1 MAYLGRTAAV
11 SDRPREPG
19 QPSYTAG
26 RRIMKASAALR
37 KEVDSG
43 DCWKG
48 FRPGDWTTSINVR
61 DFIVRNVTPYKGNED
76 FLAGPSQ
83 RTKAVWAK
91 LQPYF
96 ADERKKGVLAV
107 DAKTP
112 STLLAHTAGYIDQAN
127 EVIVGLQTDQPF
139 KRAIFPYGGLRMV
152 EAGLKAAGFEPDP
165 AVHKAFTNYRKS
177 HNDGVFDAYTP
188 EIMNCRR
195 SGIITGLPDAY
206 GRGRI
211 IGDYRRVALC
221 GVDRLLE
228 AKRSERAQIDDMW
241 PNDEII
247 RQREELAEQMRALE
261 DLASMAKLYGYDISK
276 PASNA
281 QEAFQWTYF
290 AYLGAIKEANGA
302 AMSVGRISS
311 FLDVYIERDLKD
323 GVLDEA
329 GAQELWDQLVQK
341 LRIVRFLRT
350 PDYDA
355 LFSGDPYWAT
365 ECVGGMDL
373 DGRALVTKSSYRMLH
388 TLYNLGPA
396 PEPNITIL
404 WSNQM
409 PAPFKRYCVK
419 VSKDTS
425 SLQYENDDLMRP
437 FWGDDYGI
445 ACCVSAM
452 RLGKQMQFFGARV
465 NLAKALLYAING
477 GRDEVSGEQVA
488 PQTLP
493 VSGEFLDFDEVMAKF
508 DTTMEWLARTYV
520 HAMNCIHYM
529 HDKYFYERLEMALHD
544 RDILRTM
551 AFGIAGLSVV
561 ADSLAAIKYAK
572 VHVIRDNTGLAVDY
586 RIEGTKGSNVVPQ
599 YGNNDDRVD
608 SIAAELVT
616 RFMQKIRKH
625 PTYRNATHTQ
635 SVLTITSNVVYGKTT
650 GNPPDGRRKGEP
662 FGPGANPMHG
672 RDSHG
677 WLASCLSVAKLPYGD
692 SLDGISYTVSVAP
705 QKAHLS
711 PEELVDGAV
720 KAFDVYF
727 GHGGFHMNLNV
738 IEKETLED
746 AMKNP
751 DKYPQLTIR
760 VSGYA
765 VNFVRLT
772 PEQQR
777 DVISRT
783 FHGQI

>member
-1 MAYLGRTAAV
+1 
-11 SDRPREPG
+11 
-19 QPSYTAG
+19 
-26 RRIMKASAALR
+26 MKGSAALR
-37 KEVDSG
+37 KESSEQDS
-43 DCWKG
+43 WRG
-48 FRPGDWTTSINVR
+48 FRSGSWCSSIDVR
-61 DFIVRNVTPYKGNED
+61 DFIVRNVTPYAGDEK
-76 FLAGPSQ
+76 FLAGASQ

-96 ADERKKGVLAV
+96 ADERKSGVLAV
-107 DAKTP
+107 DAKHP
-112 STLLAHTAGYIDQAN
+112 SMLLAHPAGYIDRDN

-152 EAGLKAAGFEPDP
+152 EAGLKAAGFDADP
-165 AVHKAFTNYRKS
+165 AVHEAFTKYRKS

-188 EIMNCRR
+188 EIMNARR
-195 SGIITGLPDAY
+195 SGVITGLPDAY

-211 IGDYRRVALC
+211 IGDYRRVALY

-228 AKRSERAQIDDMW
+228 VKREERAQIDDMW
-241 PNDEII
+241 PTDEII
-247 RQREELAEQMRALE
+247 RMREELAEQMRALK
-261 DLASMAKLYGYDISK
+261 DLAEMAKLYGRDISK
-276 PASNA
+276 PAMNA
-281 QEAFQWTYF
+281 NEAFQWTYF

-302 AMSVGRISS
+302 AMSIGRISS
-311 FLDVYIERDLKD
+311 FLDIFIERDLKE
-323 GVLDEA
+323 GALDEA

-388 TLYNLGPA
+388 TLHNLGPA
-396 PEPNITIL
+396 PEPNITVL
-404 WSNQM
+404 WSNLM
-409 PAPFKRYCVK
+409 PAAFKRFCVK
-419 VSKDTS
+419 VSRDTS

-493 VSGEFLDFDEVMAKF
+493 VSGDFLDYDDVMAKF

-561 ADSLAAIKYAK
+561 SDSLSAIKYGK
-572 VHVIRDNTGLAVDY
+572 MRVTRDATGLVVDY
-586 RIEGTKGSNVVPQ
+586 QNEGNQSTPQ
-599 YGNNDDRVD
+599 FGNNDDRVD
-608 SIAAELVT
+608 QIASSIVT
-616 RFMQKIRKH
+616 SFMEKIRKH

-635 SVLTITSNVVYGKTT
+635 SVLTITSNVVYGKAT
-650 GNPPDGRRKGEP
+650 GNTPDGRRKGEP

-677 WLASCLSVAKLPYGD
+677 WLASCLSVAKLPYKD
-692 SLDGISYTVSVAP
+692 AQDGISYTVSVAP

-711 PEELVDGAV
+711 ENQLVEEAT
-720 KAFDVYF
+720 KAFDLYF
-727 GHGGFHMNLNV
+727 DHGGFHMNLNV
-738 IEKETLED
+738 IDRETLED

>member
-1 MAYLGRTAAV
+1 M
-11 SDRPREPG
+11 S
-19 QPSYTAG
+19 S
-26 RRIMKASAALR
+26 SAALSMTHQEESAWR
-37 KEVDSG
+37 N
-43 DCWKG
+43 
-48 FRPGDWTTSINVR
+48 FHPGDWCTTINVR
-61 DFIVRNVTPYKGNED
+61 DFIVHNATPYHGDEK
-76 FLAGPSQ
+76 FLAGPTAQ
-83 RTKAVWAK
+83 TKAVWAK

-96 ADERKKGVLAV
+96 QEERKKGVLAA

-112 STLLAHTAGYIDQAN
+112 STVLAHKPGYIDRNN
-127 EVIVGLQTDQPF
+127 EVVVGLQTDAPF
-139 KRAIFPYGGLRMV
+139 KRAIFPWGGLRMV
-152 EAGLKAAGFEPDP
+152 EAGLKAAGIESDP
-165 AVHKAFTNYRKS
+165 LVHEAFTKYRKT
-177 HNDGVFDAYTP
+177 HNEGVFDAYTD
-188 EIMNCRR
+188 EIRACRK

-211 IGDYRRVALC
+211 IGDYRRVALY
-221 GVDRLLE
+221 GIARLLE
-228 AKRSERAQIDDMW
+228 DKQNERRQVDDMW
-241 PNDEII
+241 PTDEII
-247 RQREELAEQMRALE
+247 RVREELSEQMRALE
-261 DLASMAKLYGYDISK
+261 DLAGMAKLYGCDITR
-276 PASNA
+276 PAANA
-281 QEAFQWTYF
+281 REAVQWTYF

-302 AMSVGRISS
+302 AMSLGRVST
-311 FLDVYIERDLKD
+311 FLDIYIERDLKE
-323 GVLDEA
+323 GVLSEE

-373 DGRALVTKSSYRMLH
+373 NGRPLVTKSSYRMLH
-388 TLYNLGPA
+388 TLTNLGPA
-396 PEPNITIL
+396 PEPNITVL
-404 WSNQM
+404 WSKDLPDN
-409 PAPFKRYCVK
+409 FKRYCVRI
-419 VSKDTS
+419 SKETS

-437 FWGDDYGI
+437 YWGDDYAI

-452 RLGKQMQFFGARV
+452 KLGKQMQFFGARV

-477 GRDEVSGEQVA
+477 GRDEVSGEQIA
-488 PQTLP
+488 PATLP
-493 VSGEFLDFDEVMAKF
+493 VTGDILDFDDVYSKF
-508 DTTMEWLARTYV
+508 DSVMEWLARTYV

-544 RDILRTM
+544 RDVLRTM

-561 ADSLAAIKYAK
+561 ADSLAAIRHAK
-572 VHVIRDNTGLAVDY
+572 VHVIRDETGLAVDY
-586 RIEGTKGSNVVPQ
+586 RIESDGPLPQ
-599 YGNNDDRVD
+599 FGNNDDRVD
-608 SIAAELVT
+608 MIAADLVT
-616 RFMQKIRKH
+616 SFMQKIRKH

-635 SVLTITSNVVYGKTT
+635 SVLTITSNVVYGKAT
-650 GNPPDGRRKGEP
+650 GNTPDGRRKGQP

-677 WLASCLSVAKLPYGD
+677 WLASCLSVAKLPYKD
-692 SLDGISYTVSVAP
+692 SLDGISYTVSIGP

-711 PEELVDGAV
+711 EQELVDAAV
-720 KAFDVYF
+720 KAFDMYF
-727 GHGGFHMNLNV
+727 GQGGFHMNLNV
-738 IEKETLED
+738 IDKETLED

-772 PEQQR
+772 KEQQL

>member
-1 MAYLGRTAAV
+1 MEGSIAKKNTGQECWRTFQSGAWC
-11 SDRPREPG
+11 D
-19 QPSYTAG
+19 T
-26 RRIMKASAALR
+26 
-37 KEVDSG
+37 VD
-43 DCWKG
+43 
-48 FRPGDWTTSINVR
+48 VR
-61 DFIVRNVTPYKGNED
+61 DFIVRNVTPYRGDEK
-76 FLAGPSQ
+76 FLADATK
-83 RTKAVWAK
+83 RTNAVWEK

-96 ADERKKGVLAV
+96 REEQKKGVLAV

-112 STLLAHTAGYIDQAN
+112 TTMLAHRAGYIDREN
-127 EVIVGLQTDQPF
+127 EIIVGLQTDQPF

-152 EAGLKAAGFEPDP
+152 EAGLKAAGFAADP
-165 AVHKAFTNYRKS
+165 QVHDTFTKYRKT

-188 EIMNCRR
+188 EIMKCRR

-211 IGDYRRVALC
+211 IGDYRRVALY
-221 GVDRLLE
+221 GVTRLLE
-228 AKRSERAQIDDMW
+228 AKHMERAQVDDMW
-241 PNDEII
+241 PTDDII
-247 RQREELAEQMRALE
+247 RVREELAEQIRALE
-261 DLASMAKLYGYDISK
+261 DLMAMGKLYDCDLGR
-276 PASNA
+276 PAANA
-281 QEAFQWTYF
+281 REAVQWTYLG
-290 AYLGAIKEANGA
+290 YLGAVKEANGA
-302 AMSVGRISS
+302 AMSIGRISS
-311 FLDVYIERDLKD
+311 FLDIYIERDIREGK
-323 GVLDEA
+323 LDEA

-373 DGRALVTKSSYRMLH
+373 DGRTLVTKSSYRMLH

-396 PEPNITIL
+396 PEPNITVL
-404 WSNQM
+404 WSKHL
-409 PAPFKRYCVK
+409 PETFKRYCIK
-419 VSKDTS
+419 VSRDTS
-425 SLQYENDDLMRP
+425 SLQYENDDLMRSS
-437 FWGDDYGI
+437 WGDDYGI

-452 RLGKQMQFFGARV
+452 KLGRQMQFFGARV

-477 GRDEVSGEQVA
+477 GRDEISGDQVA
-488 PQTLP
+488 PLAPP
-493 VSGEFLDFDEVMAKF
+493 VTSDVLEYDDVFAKF
-508 DTTMEWLARTYV
+508 DSMMEWLARTYV

-561 ADSLAAIKYAK
+561 ADSLAAIKYGK
-572 VHVIRDNTGLAVDY
+572 IRVLRDNTGLAIDY
-586 RIEGTKGSNVVPQ
+586 ENESDAPVPQ
-599 YGNNDDRVD
+599 FGNNDDRVD
-608 SIAAELVT
+608 SIASELVT
-616 RFMQKIRKH
+616 RFMGKIRKH
-625 PTYRNATHTQ
+625 RTYRDAVHTQ
-635 SVLTITSNVVYGKTT
+635 SVLTITSNVVYGKHT
-650 GNPPDGRRKGEP
+650 GNTPDGRRKGEP
-662 FGPGANPMHG
+662 FAPGANPMHG

-677 WLASCLSVAKLPYGD
+677 WLASCLSVAKLPYRD
-692 SLDGISYTVSVAP
+692 SQDGISYTVSVAP
-705 QKAHLS
+705 QKAHLADA
-711 PEELVDGAV
+711 ELIDAAV

-727 GHGGFHMNLNV
+727 GNGGFHMNLNIV
-738 IEKETLED
+738 DKATLED

-772 PEQQR
+772 REQQQ

-783 FHGQI
+783 FHGGL

>member
-1 MAYLGRTAAV
+1 
-11 SDRPREPG
+11 
-19 QPSYTAG
+19 
-26 RRIMKASAALR
+26 MKGSAAR
-37 KEVDSG
+37 RQEADSS
-43 DCWKG
+43 DHWNG

-61 DFIVRNVTPYKGNED
+61 DFIVRNVKPYPGNED

-107 DAKTP
+107 DVQTP
-112 STLLAHTAGYIDQAN
+112 STLLAHKAGYIDREN

-152 EAGLKAAGFEPDP
+152 EAGIKAAGFEPDP
-165 AVHKAFTNYRKS
+165 LVHEAFTKYRKS

-211 IGDYRRVALC
+211 IGDYRRVALY

-228 AKRSERAQIDDMW
+228 VKREERAQIDDMW
-241 PNDEII
+241 PTDEII
-247 RQREELAEQMRALE
+247 RLREELSEQMRALK
-261 DLASMAKLYGYDISK
+261 DLSSMAKLYGLDISK

-281 QEAFQWTYF
+281 QEAFQWTYL

-302 AMSVGRISS
+302 AMSIGRIST
-311 FLDVYIERDLKD
+311 FLDIYIERDLKA
-323 GVLDEA
+323 GILDEA
-329 GAQELWDQLVQK
+329 RAQELWDQLVQK

-373 DGRALVTKSSYRMLH
+373 DGRTLVTKSSYRMLH
-388 TLYNLGPA
+388 TLSNLGPA
-396 PEPNITIL
+396 PEPNITVL
-404 WSNQM
+404 WSSHM
-409 PAPFKRYCVK
+409 PNAFKRYCVK

-477 GRDEVSGEQVA
+477 GRDEVSGDQVA
-488 PQTLP
+488 PPTLP
-493 VSGEFLDFDEVMAKF
+493 VSGDFLDYDDVMAKF
-508 DTTMEWLARTYV
+508 DSTMEWLAKTYV

-561 ADSLAAIKYAK
+561 ADSLSAIKYGK
-572 VHVIRDNTGLAVDY
+572 MRVSRDATGLIVDY
-586 RIEGTKGSNVVPQ
+586 QNEGNKSTPQ
-599 YGNNDDRVD
+599 FGNNDDRVD
-608 SIAAELVT
+608 QIASGLVT
-616 RFMQKIRKH
+616 SFMEKIRKH

-635 SVLTITSNVVYGKTT
+635 SVLTITSNVVYGKAT
-650 GNPPDGRRKGEP
+650 GNTPDGRRKGEP

-677 WLASCLSVAKLPYGD
+677 WLASCLSVAKLPYKD
-692 SLDGISYTVSVAP
+692 AQDGISYTVSIAP

-711 PEELVDGAV
+711 EGQIVDEAV
-720 KAFDVYF
+720 KAFDAYF
-727 GHGGFHMNLNV
+727 ERGGFHMNLNV

-746 AMKNP
+746 AIKNP

-765 VNFVRLT
+765 VNFIRLT

>member
-1 MAYLGRTAAV
+1 
-11 SDRPREPG
+11 
-19 QPSYTAG
+19 
-26 RRIMKASAALR
+26 MKGSAAR
-37 KEVDSG
+37 SQEADSG
-43 DCWKG
+43 DCWNG

-61 DFIVRNVTPYKGNED
+61 DFIVRNVKPYPGNED

-107 DAKTP
+107 DTKTP
-112 STLLAHTAGYIDQAN
+112 STLLAHKAGYIDREN

-152 EAGLKAAGFEPDP
+152 EAGIKAAGFEPDP
-165 AVHKAFTNYRKS
+165 LVHEAFTKYRKS

-211 IGDYRRVALC
+211 IGDYRRVALY

-228 AKRSERAQIDDMW
+228 VKREERAQIDDMW
-241 PNDEII
+241 PTDEII
-247 RQREELAEQMRALE
+247 RTREELSEQMRALQ
-261 DLASMAKLYGYDISK
+261 DLAAMGKLYGHDISK

-281 QEAFQWTYF
+281 QQAFQWTYF

-302 AMSVGRISS
+302 AMSIGRIST
-311 FLDVYIERDLKD
+311 FLDIYIERDLKA
-323 GVLDEA
+323 GILDEA
-329 GAQELWDQLVQK
+329 RAQELWDQLVQK

-396 PEPNITIL
+396 PEPNITVL
-404 WSNQM
+404 WSNHM

-452 RLGKQMQFFGARV
+452 KLGKQMQFFGARV

-477 GRDEVSGEQVA
+477 GRDEVSGDQIA
-488 PQTLP
+488 PPTLP
-493 VSGEFLDFDEVMAKF
+493 ASGDFLDYDDVMAKF
-508 DTTMEWLARTYV
+508 DSTMEWLARTYV

-544 RDILRTM
+544 RDVLRTM

-561 ADSLAAIKYAK
+561 SDSLSAIKYGK
-572 VHVIRDNTGLAVDY
+572 MRVTRDPTGLIVDFQN
-586 RIEGTKGSNVVPQ
+586 EGNKSTPQ
-599 YGNNDDRVD
+599 FGNNDDRVD
-608 SIAAELVT
+608 QIASDIVT
-616 RFMQKIRKH
+616 SFMEKIRKH

-635 SVLTITSNVVYGKTT
+635 SVLTITSNVVYGKAT
-650 GNPPDGRRKGEP
+650 GNTPDGRRKGEP

-677 WLASCLSVAKLPYGD
+677 WLASCLSVAKLPYKD
-692 SLDGISYTVSVAP
+692 AQDGISYTVSIAP

-711 PEELVDGAV
+711 EGQLLDEAV

-727 GHGGFHMNLNV
+727 DRGGFHMNLNV
-738 IEKETLED
+738 IDRETLED
-746 AMKNP
+746 AIKNP

>member
-1 MAYLGRTAAV
+1 M
-11 SDRPREPG
+11 E
-19 QPSYTAG
+19 
-26 RRIMKASAALR
+26 AAL
-37 KEVDSG
+37 KKPQADV
-43 DCWKG
+43 DCWRG
-48 FRPGDWTTSINVR
+48 FKSGHWQNAIDVR
-61 DFIVRNVTPYKGNED
+61 DFIVRNVTPYSGDNR
-76 FLAGPSQ
+76 FLAGPSK
-83 RTKAVWAK
+83 RTKAVWDK

-96 ADERKKGVLAV
+96 QEERKKGVLAV
-107 DAKTP
+107 DAKAP
-112 STLLAHTAGYIDQAN
+112 STMLAHKPGYIDREN
-127 EVIVGLQTDQPF
+127 EVIVGLQTDAPF
-139 KRAIFPYGGLRMV
+139 KRAIFPFGGLRMV
-152 EAGLKAAGFEPDP
+152 EAGLKAAGFDADP
-165 AVHKAFTNYRKS
+165 QVHEAFTKYRKS

-188 EIMNCRR
+188 EIMRCRK

-211 IGDYRRVALC
+211 IGDYRRVALY
-221 GVDRLLE
+221 GVDRLIE
-228 AKRSERAQIDDMW
+228 TKQTERAQIDDMW
-241 PNDEII
+241 PSDEII
-247 RQREELAEQMRALE
+247 RQREESADQLRALK
-261 DLASMAKLYGYDISK
+261 DLTAMGKLYGCDISR
-276 PASNA
+276 PANNA
-281 QEAFQWTYF
+281 QEAVQWTYL

-302 AMSVGRISS
+302 AMSIGRISS
-311 FLDVYIERDLKD
+311 FLDIYIERDLKE
-323 GVLDEA
+323 GKLDEA

-365 ECVGGMDL
+365 ECVGGIDL
-373 DGRALVTKSSYRMLH
+373 NGRPLVTKSSYRMLH
-388 TLYNLGPA
+388 TLSNLGPA
-396 PEPNITIL
+396 PEPNITVL
-404 WSNQM
+404 WSKYM
-409 PAPFKRYCVK
+409 PDNFKRYCVNI
-419 VSKDTS
+419 SKETS

-437 FWGDDYGI
+437 YWGDDYGI

-452 RLGKQMQFFGARV
+452 KLGKQMQFFGARV

-477 GRDEVSGEQVA
+477 GRDEISGDQIA
-488 PQTLP
+488 PPTP
-493 VSGEFLDFDEVMAKF
+493 PITGDVLDYDEVTEKF
-508 DTTMEWLARTYV
+508 DVVMDWLARTYV

-561 ADSLAAIKYAK
+561 ADSLSAIKYAK
-572 VHVIRDNTGLAVDY
+572 VRVVRDDTGLAIDY
-586 RIEGTKGSNVVPQ
+586 IIEGPGANAVPQ
-599 YGNNDDRVD
+599 FGNNDDRVD
-608 SIAAELVT
+608 SIAADLVT

-635 SVLTITSNVVYGKTT
+635 SVLTITSNVVYGKHT
-650 GNPPDGRRKGEP
+650 GNTPDGRRKGEP

-677 WLASCLSVAKLPYGD
+677 WLASCLSVAKLPYSD
-692 SLDGISYTVSVAP
+692 AQDGISYTVSVAP

-711 PEELVDGAV
+711 DSQLLDGAV
-720 KAFDVYF
+720 KAIDMYF
-727 GHGGFHMNLNV
+727 EQGGFHMNLNV
-738 IEKETLED
+738 LDKETLED

-783 FHGQI
+783 FHGQL

>member
-1 MAYLGRTAAV
+1 
-11 SDRPREPG
+11 
-19 QPSYTAG
+19 
-26 RRIMKASAALR
+26 MKGSAAR
-37 KEVDSG
+37 KQEVDSG

-61 DFIVRNVTPYKGNED
+61 DFIVRNVTPYKGGEE
-76 FLAGPSQ
+76 FLAGPTQ

-107 DAKTP
+107 DAAAP
-112 STLLAHTAGYIDQAN
+112 STLLAHKAGFIDRDN

-152 EAGLKAAGFEPDP
+152 EAGLKAAGFAADP
-165 AVHKAFTNYRKS
+165 AVHETFTKYRKS

-188 EIMNCRR
+188 EIMSARR

-211 IGDYRRVALC
+211 IGDYRRVALY

-228 AKRSERAQIDDMW
+228 VKREERAQIDDMW
-241 PNDEII
+241 PTDEII
-247 RQREELAEQMRALE
+247 RQREELSEQMRALE
-261 DLASMAKLYGYDISK
+261 DLASMAKLYGHDIAK

-302 AMSVGRISS
+302 AMSIGRIST
-311 FLDVYIERDLKD
+311 FLDIYIERDLKD
-323 GVLDEA
+323 GILDEA
-329 GAQELWDQLVQK
+329 RAQELWDQLVQK

-396 PEPNITIL
+396 PEPNITVL
-404 WSNQM
+404 WSNHM

-477 GRDEVSGEQVA
+477 GRDEVSGDQIA
-488 PQTLP
+488 PPTLP
-493 VSGEFLDFDEVMAKF
+493 VSGEFLDYDDVMAKF
-508 DTTMEWLARTYV
+508 NATMEWLARTYV

-561 ADSLAAIKYAK
+561 ADSLSAIKYGK
-572 VHVIRDNTGLAVDY
+572 MRVTRDPTGLIVDFQN
-586 RIEGTKGSNVVPQ
+586 EGNKSTPQ
-599 YGNNDDRVD
+599 FGNNDDRVD
-608 SIAAELVT
+608 QIASGIVT
-616 RFMQKIRKH
+616 SFMEKIRKH

-635 SVLTITSNVVYGKTT
+635 SVLTITSNVVYGKAT
-650 GNPPDGRRKGEP
+650 GNTPDGRRKGEP

-677 WLASCLSVAKLPYGD
+677 WLASCLSVAKLPYKD
-692 SLDGISYTVSVAP
+692 AQDGISYTVSIAP

-711 PEELVDGAV
+711 EGQLVDEAV

-727 GHGGFHMNLNV
+727 ERGGFHMNLNV
-738 IEKETLED
+738 IDRETLED
-746 AMKNP
+746 AIKNP

-765 VNFVRLT
+765 VNFIRLT

>member
-1 MAYLGRTAAV
+1 
-11 SDRPREPG
+11 
-19 QPSYTAG
+19 
-26 RRIMKASAALR
+26 MKASAALR
-37 KEVDSG
+37 KEADAG
-43 DCWKG
+43 DCWKD
-48 FRPGDWTTSINVR
+48 FQPGAWLNSIDVR
-61 DFIVRNVTPYKGNED
+61 DFIVRNVTPYTGNED
-76 FLAGPSQ
+76 FLTGPSL
-83 RTKAVWAK
+83 RTKAVWEK

-107 DAKTP
+107 DAQSP
-112 STLLAHTAGYIDQAN
+112 STMLAHKAGYIDRDN
-127 EVIVGLQTDQPF
+127 EIIVGLQTDQPF
-139 KRAIFPYGGLRMV
+139 KRAIFPFGGLRMV

-165 AVHKAFTNYRKS
+165 RVHEAFTKYRKS
-177 HNDGVFDAYTP
+177 HNDGVFDAYTS

-211 IGDYRRVALC
+211 IGDYRRVALY
-221 GVDRLLE
+221 GIDRLLE
-228 AKRSERAQIDDMW
+228 AKRAERTQIDDMW
-241 PNDEII
+241 PTDEII
-247 RQREELAEQMRALE
+247 RMREELSEQMRALA
-261 DLASMAKLYGYDISK
+261 DLAAMAKLYGRDISK
-276 PASNA
+276 PAINA

-302 AMSVGRISS
+302 AMSIGRIST
-311 FLDVYIERDLKD
+311 FLDIYIERDLKG
-323 GVLDEA
+323 GVLDE
-329 GAQELWDQLVQK
+329 GRAQELWDQLVQK

-396 PEPNITIL
+396 PEPNITVL
-404 WSNQM
+404 WSNHM
-409 PAPFKRYCVK
+409 PATFKRYCVK
-419 VSKDTS
+419 VSRDTS

-477 GRDEVSGEQVA
+477 GRDEVSGDQIA
-488 PQTLP
+488 PRTQP
-493 VSGEFLDFDEVMAKF
+493 VVGDVLDFDDVMARF

-561 ADSLAAIKYAK
+561 ADSLSAIKYGK
-572 VHVIRDNTGLAVDY
+572 IRVIRDANGLIVDY
-586 RIEGTKGSNVVPQ
+586 QNEGNKATPQ
-599 YGNNDDRVD
+599 FGNNDDRVD
-608 SIAAELVT
+608 QIASQIVT
-616 RFMQKIRKH
+616 SFMEKIRKH

-635 SVLTITSNVVYGKTT
+635 SVLTITSNVVYGKAT
-650 GNPPDGRRKGEP
+650 GNTPDGRRKGEP

-677 WLASCLSVAKLPYGD
+677 WLASCLSVAKLPYRD
-692 SLDGISYTVSVAP
+692 AQDGISYTVSVAP

-711 PEELVDGAV
+711 ENQLVNEAV

-727 GHGGFHMNLNV
+727 NRGGFHMNLNV
-738 IEKETLED
+738 IDRETLED

>member
-1 MAYLGRTAAV
+1 
-11 SDRPREPG
+11 
-19 QPSYTAG
+19 
-26 RRIMKASAALR
+26 MKSSAALA
-37 KEVDSG
+37 KEVETKGGQDP
-43 DCWKG
+43 WRG
-48 FRPGDWTTSINVR
+48 FRPGDWRTSIAVR
-61 DFIVRNVTPYKGNED
+61 DFIVRNVTPYTGDEK
-76 FLAGPSQ
+76 FLAPASAK
-83 RTKAVWAK
+83 TKAVWAK

-96 ADERKKGVLAV
+96 QEERKKGVLAV

-112 STLLAHTAGYIDQAN
+112 STLLAHKPGYIDRDN
-127 EVIVGLQTDQPF
+127 EVVVGLQTDQPF

-152 EAGLKAAGFEPDP
+152 EAGLKAAGFEADP
-165 AVHKAFTNYRKS
+165 QVHEAFTKYRKS

-188 EIMNCRR
+188 EIMRCRK

-211 IGDYRRVALC
+211 IGDYRRVALY

-228 AKRSERAQIDDMW
+228 VKEIEREQINDMW
-241 PNDEII
+241 PTDEVI
-247 RQREELAEQMRALE
+247 RQREELAEQIRALK
-261 DLASMAKLYGYDISK
+261 DLAAMAKLYGFDISA
-276 PASNA
+276 PATNA
-281 QEAFQWTYF
+281 REAFQWTYF

-302 AMSVGRISS
+302 AMSIGRISS
-311 FLDVYIERDLKD
+311 FLDVYIERDIREGK
-323 GVLDEA
+323 LDEA

-373 DGRALVTKSSYRMLH
+373 DGRTLVTKSSYRMLH

-396 PEPNITIL
+396 PEPNITVL
-404 WSNQM
+404 WSKHF
-409 PAPFKRYCVK
+409 PDPFKRFCVK
-419 VSKDTS
+419 VSRDTS

-452 RLGKQMQFFGARV
+452 KLGKQMQFFGARV

-477 GRDEVSGEQVA
+477 GRDENSGDQIA
-488 PQTLP
+488 PPTP
-493 VSGEFLDFDEVMAKF
+493 AITGEFLDYDEVMEKF

-561 ADSLAAIKYAK
+561 ADSLSAIKYGK
-572 VHVIRDNTGLAVDY
+572 IRTIRDKNGLAVDY
-586 RIEGTKGSNVVPQ
+586 KNEGNANVPQ
-599 YGNNDDRVD
+599 FGNNDDRVD
-608 SIAAELVT
+608 KIASELVT
-616 RFMQKIRKH
+616 SFMEKIRKH

-635 SVLTITSNVVYGKTT
+635 SVLTITSNVVYGKAT
-650 GNPPDGRRKGEP
+650 GNTPDGRRKGEP

-672 RDSHG
+672 RDNHG
-677 WLASCLSVAKLPYGD
+677 WLASCLSVAKLPYKD
-692 SLDGISYTVSVAP
+692 SQDGISYTVSVSP

-711 PEELVDGAV
+711 ERELIDSAT

-727 GHGGFHMNLNV
+727 DHGGFHMNLNV
-738 IEKETLED
+738 IDKDTLED

-765 VNFVRLT
+765 ADTGAAERCDQPNLPRPDLRWLQCRPSGTWKPVADTICGSGFPRMRPMKAN
-772 PEQQR
+772 
-777 DVISRT
+777 
-783 FHGQI
+783 

>member
-1 MAYLGRTAAV
+1 LAWRTARAEAKKTRIF
-11 SDRPREPG
+11 DD
-19 QPSYTAG
+19 G
-26 RRIMKASAALR
+26 RHAMKGSAALK
-37 KEVDSG
+37 KEAKDES
-43 DCWKG
+43 CWRG
-48 FRPGDWTTSINVR
+48 FRPGDWSTSIDVR
-61 DFIVRNVTPYKGNED
+61 DFIVRNVTPYAGDEK
-76 FLAGPSQ
+76 FLAGPSK

-96 ADERKKGVLAV
+96 QEERKKGVLAV
-107 DAKTP
+107 DAKSP
-112 STLLAHTAGYIDQAN
+112 STLLAHKAGYIDRDN
-127 EVIVGLQTDQPF
+127 ELIVGLQTDEPF
-139 KRAIFPYGGLRMV
+139 KRAIFPFGGLRMV
-152 EAGLKAAGFEPDP
+152 EAGLKAAGFDADP
-165 AVHKAFTNYRKS
+165 QVHEAFTKYRKS

-188 EIMNCRR
+188 EIMQCRK
-195 SGIITGLPDAY
+195 SGIVTGLPDSY

-211 IGDYRRVALC
+211 IGDYRRVALY

-228 AKRSERAQIDDMW
+228 VKKAERAQMDDMW
-241 PNDEII
+241 PTDEVI
-247 RQREELAEQMRALE
+247 RVREELAEQMRALK
-261 DLASMAKLYGYDISK
+261 DLTAMAKLYNCDISR
-276 PASNA
+276 PATDA
-281 QEAFQWTYF
+281 REAFQWTYL

-302 AMSVGRISS
+302 AMSIGRISS
-311 FLDVYIERDLKD
+311 FLDIYIERDLKE
-323 GVLDEA
+323 GSLDEA

-373 DGRALVTKSSYRMLH
+373 GGRALVTKSSYRMLH

-396 PEPNITIL
+396 PEPNITVL
-404 WSNQM
+404 WSQHM
-409 PAPFKRYCVK
+409 PASFKRFCVK
-419 VSKDTS
+419 VSRDTS

-437 FWGDDYGI
+437 YWGDDYGI

-477 GRDEVSGEQVA
+477 GRDEVSGNQVA

-493 VSGEFLDFDEVMAKF
+493 VTGDFLDYDDVMTKF
-508 DTTMEWLARTYV
+508 DNTMEWLARIYV

-561 ADSLAAIKYAK
+561 ADSLSAIKYGK
-572 VHVIRDNTGLAVDY
+572 IRVARNETGLVVDY
-586 RIEGTKGSNVVPQ
+586 QNEGNAATPQ
-599 YGNNDDRVD
+599 FGNNDDRVD
-608 SIAAELVT
+608 KIASNIVT
-616 RFMQKIRKH
+616 RFMGMIRKH

-635 SVLTITSNVVYGKTT
+635 SVLTITSNVVYGKAT
-650 GNPPDGRRKGEP
+650 GNTPDGRRKGEP

-677 WLASCLSVAKLPYGD
+677 WLASCLSVAKLPYKD
-692 SLDGISYTVSVAP
+692 AQDGISYTVSVAP

-711 PEELVDGAV
+711 ESQLLDEAT

-727 GHGGFHMNLNV
+727 DHGGFHMNLNV
-738 IEKETLED
+738 IDKETLED

>member
-1 MAYLGRTAAV
+1 MEATAAKTK
-11 SDRPREPG
+11 SQKDEHCWHGFQPG
-19 QPSYTAG
+19 S
-26 RRIMKASAALR
+26 
-37 KEVDSG
+37 
-43 DCWKG
+43 
-48 FRPGDWTTSINVR
+48 WTTSIDVR
-61 DFIVRNVTPYKGNED
+61 DFIVRNATPYSGDEK
-76 FLAGPSQ
+76 FLVGPSK
-83 RTKAVWAK
+83 RTKAVWDK

-96 ADERKKGVLAV
+96 RDEQKKGVLAV
-107 DAKTP
+107 DAQTP
-112 STLLAHTAGYIDQAN
+112 STMLAHKAGYIDKAN

-139 KRAIFPYGGLRMV
+139 KRAIFPFGGLRMV
-152 EAGLKAAGFEPDP
+152 EAGLKAAGFEADP
-165 AVHKAFTNYRKS
+165 TVHQTFTKYRKT

-188 EIMNCRR
+188 EIMRSR
-195 SGIITGLPDAY
+195 KSGIITGLPDAY

-211 IGDYRRVALC
+211 IGDYRRVALY
-221 GVDRLLE
+221 GVDRLIG
-228 AKRSERAQIDDMW
+228 AKKEERRQIDDMW
-241 PNDEII
+241 PTDEVI
-247 RQREELAEQMRALE
+247 RQREELADQIRALE
-261 DLASMAKLYGYDISK
+261 DLVAMAKLYDCDIGR
-276 PASNA
+276 PAA
-281 QEAFQWTYF
+281 DAHEAVQWTYL
-290 AYLGAIKEANGA
+290 AYLGAVKEANGA
-302 AMSVGRISS
+302 AMSIGRIST
-311 FLDVYIERDLKD
+311 FLDIYIERDMREKI
-323 GVLDEA
+323 LDEA

-350 PDYDA
+350 PEYDA

-365 ECVGGMDL
+365 ECVAGMSV
-373 DGRALVTKSSYRMLH
+373 DGQTLVTKSSYRMLH
-388 TLYNLGPA
+388 TLTNLGPA
-396 PEPNITIL
+396 PEPNITVL
-404 WSNQM
+404 WSKHM
-409 PAPFKRYCVK
+409 PENFKKYCVK
-419 VSKDTS
+419 VSRDTS

-477 GRDEVSGEQVA
+477 GRDEVSGDQIA
-488 PQTLP
+488 PASPP
-493 VSGEFLDFDEVMAKF
+493 VIGEELDYDDVFDKF
-508 DTTMEWLARTYV
+508 DHTMEWLARTYV

-561 ADSLAAIKYAK
+561 ADSLAAIKYGK
-572 VHVIRDNTGLAVDY
+572 VHVIRDNTGLVVDY
-586 RIEGTKGSNVVPQ
+586 QNKSKDPVPQ
-599 YGNNDDRVD
+599 FGNNDDRVD
-608 SIAAELVT
+608 SIASDVVT
-616 RFMQKIRKH
+616 RFMHKIRKH
-625 PTYRNATHTQ
+625 PTYRGATHTQ
-635 SVLTITSNVVYGKTT
+635 SVLTITSNVVYGKAT
-650 GNPPDGRRKGEP
+650 GNTPDGRRKGEP
-662 FGPGANPMHG
+662 FAPGANPMHG
-672 RDSHG
+672 RDNHG
-677 WLASCLSVAKLPYGD
+677 WLASCLSVAKLPYKD

-711 PEELVDGAV
+711 DTELIDAAV

-727 GHGGFHMNLNV
+727 DQGGFHMNLNV
-738 IEKETLED
+738 IDKNTLED

-772 PEQQR
+772 REQQQ

>member
-1 MAYLGRTAAV
+1 
-11 SDRPREPG
+11 
-19 QPSYTAG
+19 
-26 RRIMKASAALR
+26 MKASAALR
-37 KEVDSG
+37 SEGDAG
-43 DCWKG
+43 DCWRG
-48 FRPGDWTTSINVR
+48 FRPGDWTNSINVR
-61 DFIVRNVTPYKGNED
+61 DFIVRNATPYTGNED
-76 FLAGPSQ
+76 FLAGVSQ

-107 DAKTP
+107 DTKTP
-112 STLLAHTAGYIDQAN
+112 STLLAHKAGYIDRDN
-127 EVIVGLQTDQPF
+127 EIVVGLQTDQPF
-139 KRAIFPYGGLRMV
+139 KRAIFPFGGLRMV
-152 EAGLKAAGFEPDP
+152 EAGIKAAGFEPDP
-165 AVHKAFTNYRKS
+165 SVHETFTKYRRS
-177 HNDGVFDAYTP
+177 HNDGVFDAYTH

-211 IGDYRRVALC
+211 IGDYRRVALY
-221 GVDRLLE
+221 GVDRLIE
-228 AKRSERAQIDDMW
+228 AKQAERAQIDDMW
-241 PNDEII
+241 PTDEII
-247 RQREELAEQMRALE
+247 RMREELSEQIRALKALE
-261 DLASMAKLYGYDISK
+261 SMAKLYDRDISK
-276 PASNA
+276 PAMNA

-302 AMSVGRISS
+302 AMSIGRISS
-311 FLDVYIERDLKD
+311 FLDIYIERDLKA
-323 GVLDEA
+323 GALDEA
-329 GAQELWDQLVQK
+329 RAQELWDQLVQK

-373 DGRALVTKSSYRMLH
+373 DGRTLVTKSSYRMLH
-388 TLYNLGPA
+388 TLSNLGPA
-396 PEPNITIL
+396 PEPNITVL
-404 WSNQM
+404 WSRHM

-419 VSKDTS
+419 VSRDTS

-465 NLAKALLYAING
+465 NFAKALLYAING
-477 GRDEVSGEQVA
+477 GRDEVSGDQVA
-488 PQTLP
+488 PQTMP
-493 VSGEFLDFDEVMAKF
+493 VVGDFLDYDDVMAKF
-508 DTTMEWLARTYV
+508 DTTMEWLAKTYV

-561 ADSLAAIKYAK
+561 ADSLSAIKYGK
-572 VHVIRDNTGLAVDY
+572 MRVTRDATGLIVDY
-586 RIEGTKGSNVVPQ
+586 QNEGNQSPPQ
-599 YGNNDDRVD
+599 FGNNDDRVD
-608 SIAAELVT
+608 QIAASLVT
-616 RFMQKIRKH
+616 SFMDKIRKH

-635 SVLTITSNVVYGKTT
+635 SVLTITSNVVYGKAT
-650 GNPPDGRRKGEP
+650 GNTPDGRRKGEP

-677 WLASCLSVAKLPYGD
+677 WLASCLSVAKLPYKD

-711 PEELVDGAV
+711 ESQLLDEAV

-727 GHGGFHMNLNV
+727 DRGGFHMNLNV
-738 IEKETLED
+738 IDKETLED
-746 AMKNP
+746 AIKNP

>member
-1 MAYLGRTAAV
+1 
-11 SDRPREPG
+11 
-19 QPSYTAG
+19 
-26 RRIMKASAALR
+26 MKGSAAR
-37 KEVDSG
+37 RQEADSS
-43 DCWKG
+43 DHWNG

-61 DFIVRNVTPYKGNED
+61 DFIVRNVKPYPGNED

-107 DAKTP
+107 DVQTP
-112 STLLAHTAGYIDQAN
+112 STLLAHKAGYIDREN

-152 EAGLKAAGFEPDP
+152 EAGIKAAGFEPDP
-165 AVHKAFTNYRKS
+165 LVHEAFTKYRKS

-211 IGDYRRVALC
+211 IGDYRRVALY

-228 AKRSERAQIDDMW
+228 AKREERAQIDDMW
-241 PNDEII
+241 PTDEII
-247 RQREELAEQMRALE
+247 RLREELSEQMRALK
-261 DLASMAKLYGYDISK
+261 DLAAMAKLYGLDISK

-281 QEAFQWTYF
+281 QEAFQWTYL

-302 AMSVGRISS
+302 AMSIGRIST
-311 FLDVYIERDLKD
+311 FLDIYIERDLKA
-323 GVLDEA
+323 GILDEA
-329 GAQELWDQLVQK
+329 RAQELWDQLVQK

-373 DGRALVTKSSYRMLH
+373 DGRTLVTKSSYRMLH
-388 TLYNLGPA
+388 TLSNLGPA
-396 PEPNITIL
+396 PEPNITVL
-404 WSNQM
+404 WSNHL
-409 PAPFKRYCVK
+409 PNAFKRYCVK

-477 GRDEVSGEQVA
+477 GRDEVSGDQVA
-488 PQTLP
+488 PPTLP
-493 VSGEFLDFDEVMAKF
+493 VSGDFLDYDDVMAKF
-508 DTTMEWLARTYV
+508 DATMEWLAKTYV

-561 ADSLAAIKYAK
+561 ADSLSAIKYGK
-572 VHVIRDNTGLAVDY
+572 MRVSRDATGLIVDY
-586 RIEGTKGSNVVPQ
+586 QNEGNKSTPQ
-599 YGNNDDRVD
+599 FGNNDDRVD
-608 SIAAELVT
+608 QIASSLVT
-616 RFMQKIRKH
+616 SFMEKIRKH

-635 SVLTITSNVVYGKTT
+635 SVLTITSNVVYGKAT
-650 GNPPDGRRKGEP
+650 GNTPDGRRKGEP

-677 WLASCLSVAKLPYGD
+677 WLASCLSVAKLPYKD
-692 SLDGISYTVSVAP
+692 AQDGISYTVSIAP

-711 PEELVDGAV
+711 ETQIVDEAV
-720 KAFDVYF
+720 KAFDAYF
-727 GHGGFHMNLNV
+727 ERGGFHMNLNV

-746 AMKNP
+746 AIKNP

-765 VNFVRLT
+765 VNFIRLT